1 MKAHLDLSPNHSLY
15 PYKTLNTLL
24 HTPAIKVP
32 SPFTVDSV
40 PVFLKKKKKN
50 DTDISVK
57 ATVPASWYRQRR

>member
-40 PVFLKKKKKN
+40 PVFLKKKKKKM
-50 DTDISVK
+50 TQ
-57 ATVPASWYRQRR
+57 TFQ